1 MQDVGRGVS
10 ACHAA
15 VQLTAMLCLISSS
28 EHATEEVDHLLQ
40 FFVNVHLVYNDFFSK
55 VLHVQSITIT
65 AVDLLHRSC
74 GISAVSLP
82 IYLGITAFSS
92 PLPQ

>member
-15 VQLTAMLCLISSS
+15 VQLTAMLSLISSS

-40 FFVNVHLVYNDFFSK
+40 FFVNVHLV
-55 VLHVQSITIT
+55 
-65 AVDLLHRSC
+65 
-74 GISAVSLP
+74 
-82 IYLGITAFSS
+82 
-92 PLPQ
+92 